1 MISLHLKQQY
11 LITVT
16 EPLPIKKMGNGLK
29 VATVSFTSN
38 RSKETPL
45 LYKSNLPTTALP
57 QVELQTNPPGSLIH
71 ELKTAPN
78 S

>member
-16 EPLPIKKMGNGLK
+16 EPLPIKMGNGLK
-29 VATVSFTSN
+29 VATVSITSN

-45 LYKSNLPTTALP
+45 LYEINLPTTALP